1 MLAALLRADLVVLT
15 KNKMRM
21 LLSLLLPLIILST
34 TSSAKATRSFGG
46 AAFIVGL
53 AITAGIAGTSI
64 MGYAPMVARDR
75 DNGVFQRLRVSPA
88 PTWVVMSSRL
98 SVQMASNFVIAL
110 VVLVVGDNIHHL
122 SLSAGTYALVLLV
135 SLLASAVFL
144 SVAQAL
150 VGLVKS
156 ADTVQAFGRLLYIG
170 LVMLGLFGASGR
182 AGRVLGHGLEVDAGR
197 SADEGVRRRG
207 RAPSTRRTGCPCSPV
222 AATWSSSPSLAS
234 TGSDSMPND
243 PHQSSPA
250 HPAPSSDGRWRGSG

>member
-1 MLAALLRADLVVLT
+1 MTSATATTTAEAPSLQGILAALLRADLVVLT

-34 TSSAKATRSFGG
+34 TSSSKATQSFGG
-46 AAFIVGL
+46 AAFIIGL

-88 PTWVVMSSRL
+88 PNWVVMTSRL

-110 VVLVVGDNIHHL
+110 VVLILGANIHHL
-122 SLSAGTYALVLLV
+122 SLSAGTYFLVLLA

-150 VGLVKS
+150 VGLVRS

-170 LVMLGLFGASGR
+170 LVMLGLFGASGELGR
-182 AGRVLGHGLEVDAGR
+182 FWDTVSQWTPVGALMKVFAGVVDSFTWQDWLSLLACGGYVVVLTTLGIYWFRFD
-197 SADEGVRRRG
+197 
-207 RAPSTRRTGCPCSPV
+207 T
-222 AATWSSSPSLAS
+222 
-234 TGSDSMPND
+234 
-243 PHQSSPA
+243 Q
-250 HPAPSSDGRWRGSG
+250 